1 MLAMWHRRARVRQTV
16 CMRTTQEDKAGTA
29 KRLQQAQTANSHL
42 QEKDGVRAS
51 TCGKTNMKKIT
62 GYELECT
69 KHMQEQWMTQGT
81 HDEGGTLHVKM
92 D

>member
-29 KRLQQAQTANSHL
+29 KKLQQAQTANSHL
-42 QEKDGVRAS
+42 QEKDGVRPS
-51 TCGKTNMKKIT
+51 TCGKKII
-62 GYELECT
+62 GYELEHS

-81 HDEGGTLHVKM
+81 HDERGTLHI
-92 D
+92 